1 MMEAYMG
8 NDLLNIRENGFKD
21 IDEIEKDE
29 IEEFCNKY
37 KSFLNESKTE
47 REVINNIKLLA
58 IENGFKN
65 IDDFKKLTPGDKI
78 YYVNKEKN
86 IFLAIIGKEDI
97 DNGLNII
104 VSHADSPR
112 LDLKPNPLYEEEGF
126 AYLKTHYYGVIKK
139 YQWTTIPLSLHGVIV
154 KTDGERINICIGEK
168 DDDPIFTISDLL
180 PHLANEQMEKKL
192 KDGIEGEALNLVV
205 GNIPY
210 NDKCNNNIKINI
222 LKILKEKYNFSETD
236 FISSEIEAVP
246 AFKPRDLGFDR
257 SMITGYGQDDK
268 LSVFTSIYG
277 LLDSTNLKRTSICVV
292 SDKEEIGSLGNTSV
306 NTNTFDFFITAI
318 YEKIKENKL
327 LLLDQIYNNSRMIC
341 ADVDVAF
348 DPIYESVF
356 EKNNASYLGK
366 GLTLSKYSGSKGK
379 NECSDANAE
388 FVAFIRNIFEKN
400 NIRYQSGE
408 VGKVDAG
415 GGGTIAYV
423 FANKGIE
430 VIDCGVAI
438 LSMHS
443 PLEIASKYD
452 IHTSYKA
459 YKYFFESF

>member
-1 MMEAYMG
+1 M
-8 NDLLNIRENGFKD
+8 NDDLLNIRENGFND
-21 IDEIEKDE
+21 IDEREKKNIEK
-29 IEEFCNKY
+29 FCDKY
-37 KSFLNESKTE
+37 KIFLNESKTE
-47 REVINNIKLLA
+47 REAVNNTKLLS

-65 IDDFKKLTPGDKI
+65 IDDFKKLAPGDKV

-86 IFLAIIGKEDI
+86 IFLAIIGEEDI
-97 DNGLNII
+97 ENGLNII

-126 AYLKTHYYGVIKK
+126 AYLKTHYYGSIKK
-139 YQWTTIPLSLHGVIV
+139 YQWTSIPLSLHGVIV
-154 KTDGERINICIGEK
+154 KANGEK
-168 DDDPIFTISDLL
+168 IDIRIGDKEDDPIFTISDLL
-180 PHLANEQMEKKL
+180 PHLANEQMQKKL

-205 GNIPY
+205 GNIPCG
-210 NDKCNNNIKINI
+210 DECNNSIKINI
-222 LKILKEKYNFSETD
+222 LKILKDKYNISEAD
-236 FISSEIEAVP
+236 FISSEIEVVP
-246 AFKPRDLGFDR
+246 SFKPRDLGFDR

-268 LSVFTSIYG
+268 LSIFTSIYG
-277 LLDSTNLKRTSICVV
+277 LFDSTNLKRTSICAI

-318 YEKIKENKL
+318 YDKIKENKMII
-327 LLLDQIYNNSRMIC
+327 LDKIYNNSRMIC

-366 GLTLSKYSGSKGK
+366 GLTLSKYSGSNGK

-400 NIRYQSGE
+400 NIRYQAGE

-452 IHTSYKA
+452 IYTSYKA